1 MRRLALALAATL
13 LLAGDAHA
21 STAPYVGKVLFHC
34 TPVTTAQVDPIA
46 DFGISPSA
54 HSHTSAGASF
64 DASGNPIFTATT
76 SPLAPI
82 AAGSQTSC
90 IQFGEGT
97 LSDHD
102 LIWIPTPYNADGTPS
117 NVTGVA
123 YYLMNNGYQVER
135 PPNGLHFVAGNHS
148 YVGAYGAGEYVGA
161 GCSYSGHII
170 PQPST
175 GCTGFQ
181 ESIFGVSQCWLPYL
195 GEGMGDASP
204 SAQFAEVD
212 STTCLADGGVQI
224 PEIEL
229 VITVQCDSSGCG
241 YLSSDVNAGSQ
252 NTYPGSTAHF
262 DFVFGF
268 TPNSSG
274 QDALSLIDT
283 GCLNVTGYTI
293 GQVSCTI
300 YKETAYQAINPNG
313 YANLNDPITN

>member
-1 MRRLALALAATL
+1 MRRLALALAATTL

-21 STAPYVGKVLFHC
+21 YVGKVLFHC
-34 TPVTTAQVDPIA
+34 TAVGNTQVDPMA
-46 DFGISPSA
+46 QFGAVPSA
-54 HSHTSAGASF
+54 HLHTSAGASF
-64 DASGNPIFTATT
+64 DGLGNPIFTATT

-82 AAGSQTSC
+82 AALTQTSC
-90 IQFGEGT
+90 TQFGEGT

-102 LIWIPTPYNADGTPS
+102 LIWIPTPFNQDGTPS

-148 YVGAYGAGEYVGA
+148 YVGAYGSGEYQ
-161 GCSYSGHII
+161 CSGYLSHTI

-175 GCTGFQ
+175 GCTGYQ
-181 ESIFGVSQCWLPYL
+181 ESIFGQPQCWLPYL

-204 SAQFAEVD
+204 TSAQFSGVD

-224 PEIEL
+224 PEVEL
-229 VITVQCDSSGCG
+229 VITVQCDSTGCG

-252 NTYPGSTAHF
+252 NAYPGSTAHF

-274 QDALSLIDT
+274 QDALGLIDS

-300 YKETAYQAINPNG
+300 YKETVYQAINPNG